1 MIESEHPS
9 RGRVIGDG
17 LAWTARWSWRF
28 LVVTAALAVL
38 GLLIGQLWSI
48 MLPVFLGLIIA
59 TVLEPPVAWLRAR
72 RVPSTVAAL
81 IVVVGGLA
89 VLVGIVVL
97 LAPSV
102 AGQAPQ
108 IVQGAVGGIQ
118 RIQQWVQGPPLN
130 LGTSQ
135 IGAYVDLA
143 VQRLQQSA
151 VQIAGGVVTGVT
163 AVANGIING
172 VLAIIIA
179 FLFVKDGPKFLP
191 WLRRRTG
198 PVAGSHLETVSRRA
212 WDRLGGFIRS
222 QALIGFVDA
231 LFIGIGLVIFGVP
244 LALPLAVLTFF
255 GAFIPIVGALV
266 AGALAVLIA
275 LLVQGPTVAVGVL
288 ILILAVQ
295 QIEGNLLQPLVQGKG
310 LGLNSAVV
318 ILAVTGGSALFG
330 IAGAFFAVPLAAVVA
345 EIVRYLDQ
353 QVARRTGEERDAE
366 DPADGPADEPDAEPE
381 EQPVPPGSGAGSA
394 ERAAD

>member
-1 MIESEHPS
+1 M
-9 RGRVIGDG
+9 
-17 LAWTARWSWRF
+17 AWTARWSWRF

>member
-1 MIESEHPS
+1 M
-9 RGRVIGDG
+9 IGDG

-28 LVVTAALAVL
+28 LVVTAALVVL
-38 GLLIGQLWSI
+38 GLVIGQLWSI
-48 MLPVFLGLIIA
+48 MFPVFLGLIIA
-59 TVLEPPVAWLRAR
+59 TVIEPPVAWLRER
-72 RVPSTVAAL
+72 GVPSLAAAL
-81 IVVVGGLA
+81 LVVVGGLA

-102 AGQAPQ
+102 AGQAPA

-118 RIQQWVQGPPLN
+118 QIQQWVQGPPLN
-130 LGTSQ
+130 LGASQ
-135 IGAYVDLA
+135 IGGYVDLA
-143 VQRLQQSA
+143 VSRLQQSA

-163 AVANGIING
+163 AVANGVING
-172 VLAIIIA
+172 VLAIILA

-191 WLRRRTG
+191 WVRRRTG
-198 PVAGSHLETVSRRA
+198 PTAGSHLVEVSRRA
-212 WDRLGGFIRS
+212 WARLGGFIRS
-222 QALIGFVDA
+222 QALIGLVDA
-231 LFIGIGLVIFGVP
+231 IFIGIGLVIFGVP

-255 GAFIPIVGALV
+255 GAFIPIIGALV

-275 LLVQGPTVAVGVL
+275 LVVQGPTVAVGVL

-345 EIVRYLDQ
+345 EIGRYLDQ
-353 QVARRTGEERDAE
+353 QVARRTGEAE
-366 DPADGPADEPDAEPE
+366 TDDEADETDTDDEAEPE
-381 EQPVPPGSGAGSA
+381 DLTEQPVPPTSDAGSA
-394 ERAAD
+394 ERATD